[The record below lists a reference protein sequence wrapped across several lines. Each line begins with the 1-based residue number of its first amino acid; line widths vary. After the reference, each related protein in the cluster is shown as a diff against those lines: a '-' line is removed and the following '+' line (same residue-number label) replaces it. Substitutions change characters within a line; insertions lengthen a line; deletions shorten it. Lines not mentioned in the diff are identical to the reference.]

1 MNELYEKL
9 DLVKQELDNLELF
22 QQLDD
27 SLNKIKNNNELMKKI
42 NKYNECSDEAL
53 RLDIYNYE
61 EFMEY
66 KKLENEVNLRD
77 IDEKVSKITDNY
89 TILRYPR
96 DISSLNSLLE
106 ISDIMLSGK
115 EKYYNDLMYK
125 MGLGI
130 EVSPL
135 NPFIKDYYSNLKG
148 DELNE
153 AEINVLGNKQNLE
166 KLVSSCEEKL
176 KDENITEQ
184 EKDLLLHTIEDTNYQ
199 INTQKEIINLIQ
211 SLKVKERNKNA
222 K

>member
-1 MNELYEKL
+1 MSSSKPIGEVIAEARENAKL
-9 DLVKQELDNLELF
+9 SQR
-22 QQLDD
+22 QLAKLAGIN
-27 SLNKIKNNNELMKKI
+27 SSGLSKIEAGERDPSPKI
-42 NKYNECSDEAL
+42 LRKISKY
-53 RLDIYNYE
+53 I
-61 EFMEY
+61 
-66 KKLENEVNLRD
+66 EVN
-77 IDEKVSKITDNY
+77 
-89 TILRYPR
+89 
-96 DISSLNSLLE
+96 
-106 ISDIMLSGK
+106 
-115 EKYYNDLMYK
+115 YNDLMYQ

-166 KLVSSCEEKL
+166 KLVLSCEEKL
-176 KDENITEQ
+176 KNENILEQ

-199 INTQKEIINLIQ
+199 INTQNEIINLIQ